1 MKQPL
6 PVVTTNLAHWGWEE
20 HQYFGHEVF
29 GELIGEETFTGLS
42 ALAVL
47 GRRLSPECCALLDDT
62 AVALTLADPRIWPLK
77 LTRLVASY
85 GGIIPAAAAGLMIQ
99 EGARI
104 GPWTTLQAATL
115 LGQFKD
121 AIDGRWDDPE
131 RVHAVV
137 HAYLDE
143 HSFVWGFGTPFRPRD
158 ERLVALVER
167 VRFHERD
174 TLPHWRTMQVVSE
187 VVRDQRKTEPNV
199 GLAVAALLLDM
210 GLSDREIGPLTTTL
224 MQHMFFANAVEG
236 ARQAPD
242 FLREL
247 PPEHLRY
254 TGKAARKSPRAL
266 ERT

>member
-1 MKQPL
+1 MNPAL
-6 PVVTTNLAHWGWEE
+6 SVTTHCAHWGWEE
-20 HQYFGHEVF
+20 HRYFGYEVF

-47 GRRLSPECCALLDDT
+47 GRRLPPACCALLDDT

-85 GGIIPAAAAGLMIQ
+85 GGIVPAAAAGLMIQ

-115 LGQFKD
+115 LSKFKD
-121 AIDGRWDDPE
+121 SLGAHLDDPV
-131 RVHAVV
+131 RVRSVV
-137 HAYLDE
+137 QEYLDE
-143 HSFVWGFGTPFRPRD
+143 HHFVWGFGTPFRPRD
-158 ERLVALVER
+158 ERLVALIER
-167 VRFHERD
+167 VRVHERD
-174 TLPHWRTMQVVSE
+174 TLPHWRTMLAVSE
-187 VVRDQRKTEPNV
+187 VVRAQRKTEPNV

-236 ARQAPD
+236 AQDPPA

-247 PPEHLRY
+247 PEEHLEY
-254 TGKAARKSPRAL
+254 VGKAARTSPRAL
-266 ERT
+266 LGL